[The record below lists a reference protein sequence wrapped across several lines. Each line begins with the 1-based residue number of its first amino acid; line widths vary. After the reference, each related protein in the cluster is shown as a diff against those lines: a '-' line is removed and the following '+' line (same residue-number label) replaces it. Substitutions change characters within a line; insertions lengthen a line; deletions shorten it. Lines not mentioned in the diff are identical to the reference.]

1 VKAKEVRL
9 SVETGAHRCS
19 ECGDPVVSL
28 AARNERGEVEWEE
41 PLLCPR
47 CAGRGDYA
55 WAFAVVSSRARSVG
69 ELLELARQLLDA
81 AERAAPPARV
91 DGPVCPFLERAERG
105 RFYCSA
111 RKTEVELAFEPC
123 LLGARER
130 ADRCPD
136 FRRAALLSLAER
148 VAGRAGVGA

>member
-1 VKAKEVRL
+1 MVHARLRL

-19 ECGDPVVSL
+19 ECGGPVVSL
-28 AARNERGEVEWEE
+28 VARNERGEVEWEE

-47 CAGRGDYA
+47 CAVRGDYA
-55 WAFAVVSSRARSVG
+55 WAFAVVSSRARSV
-69 ELLELARQLLDA
+69 EEVRELARQLLDA
-81 AERAAPPARV
+81 VERAAPPARV
-91 DGPVCPFLERAERG
+91 DGPVCPFLERDGR
-105 RFYCSA
+105 RFYCTA

-136 FRRAALLSLAER
+136 FRRVALLSLAER
-148 VAGRAGVGA
+148 AARRAGVGA

>member
-1 VKAKEVRL
+1 MKREVRL

-19 ECGDPVVSL
+19 ECGGPVVSL
-28 AARNERGEVEWEE
+28 VARGEAGEVEWEE

-55 WAFAVVSSRARSVG
+55 WAFAVISSRARSVG
-69 ELLELARQLLDA
+69 ELRELARQLLDA
-81 AERAAPPARV
+81 AAPPPARV

-111 RKTEVELAFEPC
+111 RETEVELAFEPC

-130 ADRCPD
+130 ADLCPA

-148 VAGRAGVGA
+148 AAGRAGVVQ